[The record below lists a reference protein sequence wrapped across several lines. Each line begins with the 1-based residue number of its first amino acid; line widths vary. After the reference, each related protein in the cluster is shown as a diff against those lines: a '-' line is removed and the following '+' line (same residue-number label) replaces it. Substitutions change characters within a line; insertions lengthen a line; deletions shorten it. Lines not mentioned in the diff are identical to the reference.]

1 MLAQRALRL
10 TAVLAGLI
18 GAGGDIPGAAAG
30 DGASQL
36 EPVVRSDLVFNGV
49 AATKD
54 SRLFLP
60 FQRQEKDKGIEVAEI
75 VGGKPKAYPDETWNS
90 WVTGKDAANA
100 FVGVN
105 ALRIGPDGD
114 LWVVDRGVTGLGE
127 TPVAG
132 GPKVVQIDVKAN
144 KVRRVYSL
152 QSAAGGKSFVD
163 DIRFNGRR
171 AYLTDAGR
179 PGLIV
184 LDLDSGATRRLLEFD
199 SSTTASR
206 PLLAEGKELSDPH
219 GKPVVVNADQLEVS
233 PDGKM
238 LYFQPCSGPM
248 YRIDTAFLDD
258 PAAKDLPAH
267 VKFFTGTP
275 STGGTA
281 MDADGNL
288 YSSDTDKSQILKVT
302 PDGKVTTLI
311 RDPRLVWVD
320 AMWID
325 DQGNLLLPAAQL
337 NRTAA
342 FNAGKSTI
350 QFPTVVYKLAIGAKP
365 LRR

>member
-1 MLAQRALRL
+1 MLENSALP
-10 TAVLAGLI
+10 LAACLVVV
-18 GAGGDIPGAAAG
+18 AAASPAAA
-30 DGASQL
+30 DPSALKL
-36 EPVVRSDLVFNGV
+36 EPIVQSDLIFDGI

-54 SRLFLP
+54 GRIFLP
-60 FQRQEKDKGIEVAEI
+60 FQRQQKDQGIEVGEI
-75 VGGKPKAYPDETWNS
+75 VGGKPKAYPDEAWNA
-90 WVTGKDAANA
+90 WAEGKDAANA

-105 ALRIGPDGD
+105 ALRVGPDGD
-114 LWVVDRGVTGLGE
+114 LWVVDRGMNGLGQ
-127 TPVAG
+127 PPMPG
-132 GPKVVQIDVKAN
+132 GPKVVQIDLMAN
-144 KVRRVYSL
+144 KVRRIYPL
-152 QSAAGGKSFVD
+152 EGATRGKSFVD
-163 DIRFNGRR
+163 DIRFNGRH
-171 AYLTDAGR
+171 AYLTDAGQ

-184 LDLDSGATRRLLEFD
+184 LDLDTGGVRRLLD
-199 SSTTASR
+199 YDASTTASR
-206 PLLAEGKELSDPH
+206 PLLAEGKELSDAA

-233 PDGKM
+233 PDGQWFF
-238 LYFQPCSGPM
+238 FQPCSGPM
-248 YRIDTAFLDD
+248 YRIETRFLDD
-258 PAAKDLPAH
+258 PDAKDLPAQ

-281 MDADGNL
+281 MDAEGNI
-288 YSSDTDKSQILKVT
+288 YASDTDKSQILKVS
-302 PDGKVTTLI
+302 PAGKVTTVI

-342 FNAGKSTI
+342 FNGGKSAV